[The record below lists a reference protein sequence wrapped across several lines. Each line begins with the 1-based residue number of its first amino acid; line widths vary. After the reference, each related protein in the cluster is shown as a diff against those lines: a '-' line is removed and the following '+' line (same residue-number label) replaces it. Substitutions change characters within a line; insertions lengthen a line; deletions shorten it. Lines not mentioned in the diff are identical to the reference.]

1 MTGRGNPGDCV
12 FAFLLGAVFLA
23 AVTCGFAT
31 AEQLDWQT
39 IGACL
44 VGVVV
49 GVAYI
54 YYGVRLLRNK

>member
-12 FAFLLGAVFLA
+12 FAFLLGATFL
-23 AVTCGFAT
+23 VAT
-31 AEQLDWQT
+31 ACGLATADQLDWQT
-39 IGACL
+39 LGACL

-54 YYGVRLLRNK
+54 YYGIRLLLNK